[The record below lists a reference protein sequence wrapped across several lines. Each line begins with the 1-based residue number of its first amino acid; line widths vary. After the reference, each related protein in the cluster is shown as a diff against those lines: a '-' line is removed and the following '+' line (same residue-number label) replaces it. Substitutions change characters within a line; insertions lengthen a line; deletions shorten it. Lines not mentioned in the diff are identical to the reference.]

1 MYEILVPVDRDEPRA
16 LSQAETVSGLPHAA
30 EAIRVT
36 LLHVFTDNEEGAS
49 VNQVGSVR
57 EAQDRLREA
66 GIEVDLAEQ
75 SGDPAA
81 EILDY
86 ADEADVD
93 LICLAG
99 RKRTPAGKVL
109 FGSVT
114 QSVILGTEKAVLVSG
129 RGQTPSGDR
138 PATVL
143 LRRFRVTPDSRYC
156 SDRPGPRPG
165 RWQR

>member
-16 LSQAETVSGLPHAA
+16 LSQAETVSELPHSA
-30 EAIRVT
+30 EEVHVT
-36 LLHVFTDNEEGAS
+36 LLHVFTNNEEGAS

-57 EAQDRLREA
+57 EAQERMAEA

-129 RGQTPSGDR
+129 REQTPSE
-138 PATVL
+138 
-143 LRRFRVTPDSRYC
+143 
-156 SDRPGPRPG
+156 
-165 RWQR
+165 